1 VRLKTLQVEKFK
13 GLNDFCID
21 FNDGITVLIG
31 ENGTGKTTILETVY
45 RMLNYEVI
53 NIKDKMISELHN
65 NMKQD
70 PFLVQDSE
78 FKGCKIELDLDKEK
92 GWIVE
97 GYIKEDGRIYDN
109 AMILELKRNIN
120 NGVSMNGNW
129 SLLNHIASRT
139 IVGQQRKD
147 IPHVVYMPT
156 EINFKKYKVD
166 SVKRQDRVAG
176 FGIILNSETVST
188 ELKDFLVYQHYRDL
202 EDKESGKKGDR
213 IKKYKDLYNSFF
225 EDKEFIGIKDLEPL
239 FKIKSTGETH
249 SVDELSSGEK
259 QIFFRAG
266 SILEYNLENSI
277 ILIDEPEISMHPE
290 WQQKILD
297 FYRKVAGKNQLIIAT
312 HSPHIVSSCRKEEV
326 RVLVREN
333 DKVQIKEYIEGTYGR
348 TIEQLLFSVFDLKSV
363 RDANVQEKIDRFKA
377 LYINKENLNDDK
389 KSEMNKLKIELTSF
403 LDPDDPELSLID
415 IEENTNKL
423 KTLLNDLKGK

>member
-1 VRLKTLQVEKFK
+1 MRLKTLQVEKFK

-139 IVGQQRKD
+139 IVGQQRK
-147 IPHVVYMPT
+147 
-156 EINFKKYKVD
+156 
-166 SVKRQDRVAG
+166 
-176 FGIILNSETVST
+176 
-188 ELKDFLVYQHYRDL
+188 
-202 EDKESGKKGDR
+202 ESGME
-213 IKKYKDLYNSFF
+213 IL
-225 EDKEFIGIKDLEPL
+225 
-239 FKIKSTGETH
+239 
-249 SVDELSSGEK
+249 
-259 QIFFRAG
+259 RAG
-266 SILEYNLENSI
+266 
-277 ILIDEPEISMHPE
+277 DERYSDP
-290 WQQKILD
+290 
-297 FYRKVAGKNQLIIAT
+297 YRNRPKG
-312 HSPHIVSSCRKEEV
+312 HRS
-326 RVLVREN
+326 REM
-333 DKVQIKEYIEGTYGR
+333 YYLPT
-348 TIEQLLFSVFDLKSV
+348 
-363 RDANVQEKIDRFKA
+363 
-377 LYINKENLNDDK
+377 
-389 KSEMNKLKIELTSF
+389 
-403 LDPDDPELSLID
+403 
-415 IEENTNKL
+415 
-423 KTLLNDLKGK
+423 